1 MMPKPPNGNRVLDS
15 GVSEVTSSGA
25 SDLHS
30 SRSDNVWPIVSQ
42 SRGCPQGHWAAKCF
56 PRGPQSDEEVRG
68 REQQEGGGSFDQ
80 KEGRKRKRTGGAREE
95 RNYDEEGR
103 GGRGRTNEGGGGGCK
118 SVCSCTWSCSCS
130 CCISS
135 SKSNSNECSTGG
147 GIGNN
152 ACYSQSCSRSSGG
165 HRGGGGGAE
174 RISNKNKNTKPSC
187 CLTGSPFGETS
198 GANLLVDRSK
208 NSVARASRET
218 VGRESLS

>member
-1 MMPKPPNGNRVLDS
+1 MPKPPNGNRVLDS

-68 REQQEGGGSFDQ
+68 REQQEGVVPSI
-80 KEGRKRKRTGGAREE
+80 RR
-95 RNYDEEGR
+95 R
-103 GGRGRTNEGGGGGCK
+103 GGRGRGRAGQGRRGITTRKEEEDEEGRTRGEGEVASPSVVALGVVVVVVASAAAKATATNVAPAVGSAIMRAIRNRVRGPLVATRGEG
-118 SVCSCTWSCSCS
+118 
-130 CCISS
+130 
-135 SKSNSNECSTGG
+135 
-147 GIGNN
+147 
-152 ACYSQSCSRSSGG
+152 R
-165 HRGGGGGAE
+165 AE

-187 CLTGSPFGETS
+187 CLTGSLFGETS